1 LRSLTLVATAC
12 RTERER
18 ERERGRGR
26 GRGRGRARKIPPIS
40 VSGIPEQSAC
50 DGQWYAGLG
59 SATSVTAAGF
69 GTDAGV
75 HSSSGSHSVP
85 ACATT
90 RPAAPAVPWVC
101 VYVCARARACV
112 LSPCASIAWWRSRSG
127 WTIEQ
132 CISPTGRHRPPALD
146 AGGVRNSGATK
157 NPSAHAMH
165 STDNAITRQ
174 GNRPMTMYKAVCRV
188 RVRKKVMKYS
198 KYCFCTK
205 NDVRRRNTASSLRS
219 RERQRTAY
227 FAPVRTRYAFFG
239 TRISVERMAKF
250 RDWWQNSGNGA
261 RNSGFTR
268 ALH

>member
-18 ERERGRGR
+18 ERGR

-219 RERQRTAY
+219 RERQ
-227 FAPVRTRYAFFG
+227 G
-239 TRISVERMAKF
+239 QHISHLFEPCTPFLVP
-250 RDWWQNSGNGA
+250 
-261 RNSGFTR
+261 GFQW
-268 ALH
+268 LKKKSDISPK